1 MDRKDNMRT
10 DGEGDD
16 DTSKWG
22 RTYAFEYEHTNLGSI
37 IEMQWHD
44 RIDRT
49 IETSKMMAVS
59 PPQSREHLGKRI
71 DLRLVYSGCLTSI
84 SS

>member
-22 RTYAFEYEHTNLGSI
+22 RTYAFAYEHTNLGSI
-37 IEMQWHD
+37 INMQWHD

-49 IETSKMMAVS
+49 IDK
-59 PPQSREHLGKRI
+59 QDDG
-71 DLRLVYSGCLTSI
+71 RLTASEQRASWQAR
-84 SS
+84 